1 MKIQTIRTIGAALV
15 VGFMALAAFY
25 SPAHAGEKF
34 GISMTLPLDVNL
46 WRSHGTVTI
55 YAETYDEDIYS
66 IIDNSVVN
74 NTDNSVNHSNNG
86 NSTRNT
92 DIDVSVRNTDRSVT
106 NHTNMTS
113 INQTSISSHQHNNVH
128 VNGIGN
134 DVNIGR

>member
-1 MKIQTIRTIGAALV
+1 MKKLIMAAAVLV
-15 VGFMALAAFY
+15 AMATTAY
-25 SPAHAGEKF
+25 AGEKF

-55 YAETYDEDIYS
+55 YAESYDEDIYS
-66 IIDNSVVN
+66 VIDNSVVN

-106 NHTNMTS
+106 NHTNV
-113 INQTSISSHQHNNVH
+113 NNNVH
-128 VNGIGN
+128 ANGINN